1 MIMTSRLE
9 FDGTGDKNVW
19 KFLEYC
25 SIATSAF
32 HRALVPKVEGREIF
46 KGYGTDLQ
54 WWRETVEEVRWE
66 VLEDFARVHLERDDI
81 EQKRTIPY

>member
-54 WWRETVEEVRWE
+54 
-66 VLEDFARVHLERDDI
+66 
-81 EQKRTIPY
+81 